1 MKKLCLLL
9 ALSLPAVALAQGEA
23 PPQFDAAKAEKH
35 MRAARTLMLV
45 DMLELDVG
53 QAQQLDNGMAT
64 YDARKKP
71 LMEKMHAAHE
81 QLQKIAKDGGQASQV
96 DALVNELGDLE
107 SQLHKIDHEMYLEL
121 SKNMTAQQKA
131 RFAPLA
137 LHPMPPPGRGGP
149 GDHQGPPPPPPEN
162 R

>member
-23 PPQFDAAKAEKH
+23 PPQLDAKAEKH

-45 DMLELDVG
+45 DALELDVG

-96 DALVNELGDLE
+96 DALVN
-107 SQLHKIDHEMYLEL
+107 
-121 SKNMTAQQKA
+121 
-131 RFAPLA
+131 
-137 LHPMPPPGRGGP
+137 
-149 GDHQGPPPPPPEN
+149 
-162 R
+162 